1 MKEYMS
7 QKKAGVF
14 TKYLIDGASVL
25 IERVS
30 VNEGLWLMFEAEL
43 SSIYRSTSTSTI
55 ASSEDALASLHR
67 SQVSYALGRRLR
79 ARQAQR

>member
-30 VNEGLWLMFEAEL
+30 VKEGLWLMFEAEL

-55 ASSEDALASLHR
+55 ASSSFTSVVRVRTTTTCTPSAAIR
-67 SQVSYALGRRLR
+67 TLR
-79 ARQAQR
+79 

>member
-30 VNEGLWLMFEAEL
+30 VKESF
-43 SSIYRSTSTSTI
+43 TSVVRVRTTTTCTPSAAIRT
-55 ASSEDALASLHR
+55 
-67 SQVSYALGRRLR
+67 LR
-79 ARQAQR
+79 